1 MTPWRQGFE
10 FRGMR
15 LFRTM
20 LVLGAAGLFL
30 PSPPEDPARKGEVED
45 APSTFE
51 MISSAGKAAADAWSF
66 CSRQPE
72 VCGVAVY
79 LGGKLESKA
88 LYSASLL
95 WGWTFDQT
103 PEAKPADPG
112 PFAVITVPA
121 PGPEAPGTAPVGQS
135 TLMLDDL
142 VAPWRP
148 HDAAKDG

>member
-1 MTPWRQGFE
+1 M
-10 FRGMR
+10 
-15 LFRTM
+15 
-20 LVLGAAGLFL
+20 VLGAAGLFL
-30 PSPPEDPARKGEVED
+30 PSPPEDPQLKGEVQD

-79 LGGKLESKA
+79 LGGKLEAKA

-95 WGWTFDQT
+95 WGWTFDGKG
-103 PEAKPADPG
+103 EAKRTPVDAG

-121 PGPEAPGTAPVGQS
+121 PGPEAPGSAPVGQS

-142 VAPWRP
+142 IAPWRP
-148 HDAAKDG
+148 HDGPKDG